1 MLKLITT
8 KTSLSNRTKGS
19 KFCGFE
25 SDSGGGVVAETWY
38 RLLLAVSLICIRTAD
53 YQLQSLEYICI
64 YMFLFLFLFFFLH
77 ISFIKL
83 LYQLWNNMFFFLYLV
98 SQTPSSL
105 LRGCSRWRSCLGKED
120 VNSKVHQPRCLKTW
134 FVEIIIAI
142 ISYNR
147 NIIENIL
154 YIVEV

>member
-8 KTSLSNRTKGS
+8 KKSLSNRTKGS

-64 YMFLFLFLFFFLH
+64 YMFLFLFFFFY
-77 ISFIKL
+77 I
-83 LYQLWNNMFFFLYLV
+83 FL
-98 SQTPSSL
+98 SL
-105 LRGCSRWRSCLGKED
+105 NFYTSC
-120 VNSKVHQPRCLKTW
+120 
-134 FVEIIIAI
+134 EIICVLFPLSCQSNFQFLAQRMQQMTVLFRERRCKLQSGPTKMFKDLIC
-142 ISYNR
+142 R
-147 NIIENIL
+147 NHNCNHFI
-154 YIVEV
+154 